1 MFHNTLILHN
11 EYLRMNSMIN
21 EHYAKIANEHNNIME
36 IMVTEKEGK
45 SYPLYIEY
53 RPEWKDWK
61 YKQNE

>member
-1 MFHNTLILHN
+1 
-11 EYLRMNSMIN
+11 MIN